1 MCEAIIQ
8 AGIKEV
14 IYMSDKY
21 ADSES
26 TMASKKMFEM
36 AGVKYTNTRI
46 STRRLNLN
54 YKDLTGG
61 NYDRSKDKKCKY
73 DISGII

>member
-1 MCEAIIQ
+1 MC
-8 AGIKEV
+8 
-14 IYMSDKY
+14 DKY

-36 AGVKYTNTRI
+36 AVSNTPNTRI

-54 YKDLTGG
+54 YKELTGE

-73 DISGII
+73 DISGIV